1 MNTNIDAIFYG
12 RCSELPLI
20 AAGNR
25 KCKGDLLLSQSAI
38 EEPLDHKDYYCK
50 EHGN

>member
-1 MNTNIDAIFYG
+1 MNTKSMLFFMEDPGVTIN
-12 RCSELPLI
+12 L
-20 AAGNR
+20 AGNQR
-25 KCKGDLLLSQSAI
+25 CTGDLLLSQSAI